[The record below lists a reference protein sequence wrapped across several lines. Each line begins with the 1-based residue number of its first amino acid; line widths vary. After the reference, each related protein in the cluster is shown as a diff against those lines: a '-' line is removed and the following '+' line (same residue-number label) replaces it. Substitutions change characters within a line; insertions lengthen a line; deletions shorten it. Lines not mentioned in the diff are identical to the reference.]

1 MSVLAAIRPDSW
13 DMPLFLHVLGGMVMV
28 GALTLSLV
36 SLIGAWRSGSP
47 ALTRLGF
54 RSLLYGAVPAFLVMR
69 IAAQWLL
76 DKEGLEDADFAWID
90 IGFMTTDMGV
100 LFLIVATVLVGLA
113 ARGAGWRRTGGL
125 RSGRHRARLAPV
137 GGLPGRRLGDDN
149 QAGLAQPLSRAW
161 ALAASRPSS
170 RPRVSGLQLS
180 GSERRRRAPLSAS
193 PAIA

>member
-1 MSVLAAIRPDSW
+1 MSVITVLASVTRPDSW
-13 DMPLFLHVLGGMVMV
+13 DLPLFLHILGGMVMV
-28 GALTLSLV
+28 GALNLSLV

-69 IAAQWLL
+69 VAAQWLL

-113 ARGAGWRRTGGL
+113 ARRAGEPGDGGPVVSARIATGL
-125 RSGRHRARLAPV
+125 VSLLLVAYLVAVWAMTTKPV
-137 GGLPGRRLGDDN
+137 
-149 QAGLAQPLSRAW
+149 
-161 ALAASRPSS
+161 
-170 RPRVSGLQLS
+170 
-180 GSERRRRAPLSAS
+180 
-193 PAIA
+193 